1 MFPFNVKDPK
11 TKSMKPP
18 VNNKNSFF
26 SNNEDIELFSN
37 FPWKKSQMN
46 RKIQD
51 IEHQKDL
58 VMTDKGQ
65 LKSSAS
71 KIKSIA
77 GICFI
82 TDVKGFFK
90 YIHPNFLKFMEGM
103 ENQFFETSIF
113 DFNQSEG
120 LPPSIDYLVEMI
132 QENRTSVFIKNTF
145 KNKPNG
151 FSKLQWKISYYGG
164 LLNFKLLEQPVSS
177 GQKDFYL
184 ESKPSK
190 RKVLMAEIKKIYES
204 IEQAKTFRNEIN
216 YPEGT
221 LLH

>member
-1 MFPFNVKDPK
+1 
-11 TKSMKPP
+11 MKPL

-26 SNNEDIELFSN
+26 SKNEDIELFSN
-37 FPWKKSQMN
+37 FPWKNRQMN
-46 RKIQD
+46 RKIEN

-65 LKSSAS
+65 LRSSAS

-90 YIHPNFLKFMEGM
+90 YIHPNFLKLMEGV

-113 DFNQSEG
+113 DFNQPEG
-120 LPPSIDYLVEMI
+120 LPPTIDYLVEMI
-132 QENRTSVFIKNTF
+132 QENRTSVFIENTF
-145 KNKPNG
+145 KNNQNE

-164 LLNFKLLEQPVSS
+164 LLNFNLFEQPVSS
-177 GQKDFYL
+177 VQEDIGL
-184 ESKPSK
+184 ESKTSK
-190 RKVLMAEIKKIYES
+190 GKVLMAEIEKMYKS
-204 IEQAKTFRNEIN
+204 IEQGKTFRNEIS